1 MKQSLFSY
9 KTLQRIKAQEFELFF
24 RKINRNY
31 YPFLNHLGEI
41 KWMTEQEAEDQHEFF
56 LYTAN
61 PWINLKKK
69 LEFKR
74 YPDWNKLS
82 DFEKELRLQ
91 FRAYLEKT
99 YLGDIQPDTARLMPQ
114 SWQDELSAEKIE
126 SIPITLD
133 IYKSAGFN
141 KTILFSLVGVF
152 ILVAAIIY
160 FFPSTGKSDTGSI
173 IIESNARGASVF
185 LDDTK
190 KGYADL
196 MHIIREVPAG
206 TTRVSLKKAGY
217 TSKPT
222 YYDVEVIPDSTI
234 TLYFQLE
241 PIQLQEQG
249 YLKIL
254 ADYSDSKLFINDD
267 FYGILSEM
275 PLVLLKEGD
284 YRVSIEKPG
293 YENTPKSA
301 SVSIVRGD
309 TTIIAF
315 QQSSTAA
322 RIATRRENRVAETQG
337 TLEISTNIHGARIY
351 LNDRDTGKESDYV
364 FTEMPLGQYKIKVVK
379 DGYQPIPPEH
389 SLTLTSGNPTAE
401 ISFEL
406 IKQFES
412 VTIQTN
418 PPEGDIIIDGKV
430 RGKGLFEGT
439 LETGQHKITFGKLAD
454 YNTPQE
460 QIINLQPNAP
470 VNIQVDYF
478 PRIRLSVEVS
488 NDGNVK
494 SQECDY
500 KYGFTL
506 SNRGFSASSEAGPE
520 IFYFDNLKNYYWK
533 FGFAFPYRNP
543 KGNDALQVS
552 FRLPQD
558 LKYNQKFTFTLH
570 AAASRDRYPLALSSK
585 VDIKVKLNGNILS
598 YNYTPKFFD
607 EVNGMDEMTWDISRF
622 VKPGTNY
629 LEITTT
635 DDNNTYY
642 LVKKIEIHN

>member
-1 MKQSLFSY
+1 MKHSLFNY
-9 KTLQRIKAQEFELFF
+9 KTLQQIKAQEFEHFF
-24 RKINRNY
+24 RKIGSNY
-31 YPFLNHLGEI
+31 HPFLNHLGEI
-41 KWMTEQEAEDQHEFF
+41 KWMTDREAEDQHEFF

-69 LEFKR
+69 LEFNR
-74 YPDWNKLS
+74 YPDWNKLP

-99 YLGDIQPDTARLMPQ
+99 YLGGIQPGTARLIPQ
-114 SWQDELSAEKIE
+114 TWQEELSTEKIE
-126 SIPITLD
+126 NIPITLE
-133 IYKSAGFN
+133 IYKSTGWN
-141 KTILFSLVGVF
+141 KTLLFGLLGIFILF
-152 ILVAAIIY
+152 AAIIY
-160 FFPSTGKSDTGSI
+160 FSPFSGRSQSGSI

-196 MHIIREVPAG
+196 RHIIPEVPAG
-206 TTRVSLKKAGY
+206 PTRVSLKKAGY
-217 TSKPT
+217 TIEPS
-222 YYDVEVIPDSTI
+222 YYEVEVMPDSTI

-275 PLVLLKEGD
+275 PLVLLKEGE
-284 YRVSIEKPG
+284 YRVSIEKSG
-293 YENTPKSA
+293 YENTPKST
-301 SVSIVRGD
+301 SVSIARGD
-309 TTIIAF
+309 TAIIAF
-315 QQSSTAA
+315 QQRATTA

-337 TLEISTNIHGARIY
+337 TLEISTNIHGARIF

-364 FTEMPLGQYKIKVVK
+364 FTEMPLGQYKIKVAK
-379 DGYQPIPPEH
+379 EGYQPIPPEH
-389 SLTLTSGNPTAE
+389 LLTLTGGNPSAE

-406 IKQFES
+406 IKQFEI

-430 RGKGLFEGT
+430 RGKGFFEGT
-439 LETGQHKITFGKLAD
+439 LETGQHKISFGKLAD

-460 QIINLQPNAP
+460 QTINLQPNAP
-470 VNIQVDYF
+470 VNLQVDYF
-478 PRIRLSVEVS
+478 PQIRLSVEVAS
-488 NDGNVK
+488 DGNIK
-494 SQECDY
+494 SQECEY
-500 KYGFTL
+500 KNGFTL

-520 IFYFDNLKNYYWK
+520 IFYFDNLKNYFWK

-558 LKYNQKFTFTLH
+558 MKYNQKFTLTLH

-585 VDIKVKLNGNILS
+585 VDVKVKLNGNILS

-607 EVNGMDEMTWDISRF
+607 EVNGMEEMTWDISRF